1 MIALWKLASES
12 TAALPRRHEGAT
24 EQRNEGVSMTSMER
38 WLDDN
43 VVLRYGNFINGN
55 WEDAGRSPTAIR
67 NPARK
72 DQILG
77 YFASSSAADVDRAV
91 SAADHAWK
99 SWLNVPGPVAGQILS
114 KGPDYLTDGEK
125 IFALA
130 PTPEQVK
137 VLPSSLVKVA
147 LAVGDFGFLSGEI

>member
-99 SWLNVPGPVAGQILS
+99 SWLNVPGPDRGAILF
-114 KGPDYLTDGEK
+114 KAADLLEERAED
-125 IFALA
+125 IAFALDRKS
-130 PTPEQVK
+130 V
-137 VLPSSLVKVA
+137 V
-147 LAVGDFGFLSGEI
+147 